1 MENQA
6 SEMLKIL
13 LIVSQMYAG
22 FKPSKN
28 ASSASNT
35 ITTKSSGSE
44 RKPQQ
49 EIKSFT

>member
-35 ITTKSSGSE
+35 ITT
-44 RKPQQ
+44 Q
-49 EIKSFT
+49 IKWIREKAATGN